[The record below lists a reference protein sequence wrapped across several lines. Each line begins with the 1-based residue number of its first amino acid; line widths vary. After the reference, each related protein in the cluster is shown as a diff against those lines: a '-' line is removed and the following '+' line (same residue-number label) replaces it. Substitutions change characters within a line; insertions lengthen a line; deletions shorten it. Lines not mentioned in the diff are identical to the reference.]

1 MKVSNAQIESILVNG
16 TQPGREA
23 DTEKLVMEL
32 AADLKEARQNKRQV
46 VRVPMP
52 VIAASVTHAI
62 RVETAEQLRM
72 NVVEPYASVIE
83 QRARDA
89 HSHSDGAA
97 QPFPLIL
104 VPRSGL
110 WILQLHDLRDP
121 AGAPDKAICR
131 ASTMEEL
138 ADLIARE
145 RAPKPVHSEWGV
157 KVFKHLGPLEWYAGP
172 ASTDCF
178 VNVLES
184 TDTYVAHAIAG
195 LKDARAL

>member
-1 MKVSNAQIESILVNG
+1 MKVPNSTIDAILDGSMLSIEPTAATALIK
-16 TQPGREA
+16 T
-23 DTEKLVMEL
+23 L
-32 AADLKEARQNKRQV
+32 AEDLKEARQNKRQV

-52 VIAASVTHAI
+52 VIAAAVTHAI
-62 RVETAEQLRM
+62 RVETPEQLRM